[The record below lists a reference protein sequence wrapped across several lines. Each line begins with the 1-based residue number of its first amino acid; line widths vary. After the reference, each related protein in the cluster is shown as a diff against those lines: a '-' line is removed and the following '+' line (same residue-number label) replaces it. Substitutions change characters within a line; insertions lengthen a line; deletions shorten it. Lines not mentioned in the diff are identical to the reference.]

1 MGKQTIVGG
10 GKQVYHFEFSTVDG
24 VVNAEDGVIE
34 GVSVITGGVQAKGH
48 NLEVDATTLEQMR
61 SLGTEKGQVP
71 VKWNHKSGADA
82 VNGFL
87 QNFRIKGMKL
97 LADWHLLKTH
107 PQYEQALELAVRMP
121 KNVGLSASFVGKNE
135 KKGGKEFARCEDLIS
150 VDLVATPAANPDGM
164 FEARV
169 DNPVEDMAD
178 KLIPGDSPE
187 TTQDAATILL
197 GEFRQFAANVNTRLI
212 ALETPEPDPADDDD
226 DESDPSDPSEAS
238 DDESDDPSDGAE
250 EDGTEAG
257 APAGFQNIGQVLQ
270 YFEARL
276 DAAASARERQEFESA
291 QHTLEDR
298 VGELLDVNEQLLGE
312 NALLAEA
319 YQELSAKTKNVVEF
333 SAGTDGTPRPTVR
346 ATDGRQLTRFEQ
358 RVEALKQGGKSPADA
373 MIFAVEEDCDRYT
386 QHLEAK
392 GAFAQQL

>member
-1 MGKQTIVGG
+1 MGNQTIVG
-10 GKQVYHFEFSTVDG
+10 GKQVYHFEFSTVEG

-34 GVSVITGGVQAKGH
+34 GVSVITGGVRAKGH

-61 SLGTEKGQVP
+61 DLGTGKGQVP

-87 QNFRIKGMKL
+87 QNFRIKGKKL

-107 PQYEQALELAVRMP
+107 PQYGQALELVTRMP
-121 KNVGLSASFVGKNE
+121 KNVGLSASFIGKNE

-164 FEARV
+164 FEAGV
-169 DNPVEDMAD
+169 DSGTEDMAD
-178 KLIPGDSPE
+178 TLKPGDSPD

-197 GEFRQFAANVNTRLI
+197 GEFRQFAASVNTRLI
-212 ALETPEPDPADDDD
+212 ALEEPEADPADPSGND
-226 DESDPSDPSEAS
+226 DE
-238 DDESDDPSDGAE
+238 E
-250 EDGTEAG
+250 EDGDDGEDGEGEATDGDEGAEAG

-276 DAAASARERQEFESA
+276 DAAATARERQEFESA

-312 NALLAEA
+312 NAVLAEA
-319 YQELSAKTKNVVEF
+319 YKELCDKTKSVVEF

-346 ATDGRQLTRFEQ
+346 ATSGRTLTRFEA
-358 RVEALKQGGKSPADA
+358 RVEQLRREGKSPGDA
-373 MIFAVEEDCDRYT
+373 LIFAVEEDSARYT

>member
-61 SLGTEKGQVP
+61 SLGAEKGQVP

-107 PQYEQALELAVRMP
+107 PQYGQALELATRMP

-169 DNPVEDMAD
+169 DNPGEDMAD

-197 GEFRQFAANVNTRLI
+197 GEFRHFAANVNTRLI
-212 ALETPEPDPADDDD
+212 ALETPEPDPAAPSEDEDD
-226 DESDPSDPSEAS
+226 DE
-238 DDESDDPSDGAE
+238 DEGAEGEEGEGAAGDEDGA
-250 EDGTEAG
+250 EAG

-373 MIFAVEEDCDRYT
+373 MIFAVEEDFDRYT

-392 GAFAQQL
+392 GAFAQRL